1 MWPAVYTLFIL
12 LSLQLPFLSFSLNMA
27 WMIVKGLALAGT
39 GLYVPLCFS
48 FLFFVFLFP
57 FLFLKP
63 HLTPTH
69 SLHTPIFL
77 FTMLYPWYQKKGLL
91 LAALGL
97 YFSFLFCSSHHS
109 TCITIHVYFTWIW
122 FIIYF
127 LFLCSSVHMR
137 SSLFALRSSF
147 SSHSQ
152 FFSFI
157 ALSFLFHYFSAHCNL
172 SSSSVEAWMILIFY
186 AGRH

>member
-97 YFSFLFCSSHHS
+97 YLSLSFLFFSAPHTTLLVSLFTFTSLGFDLLFIFSSYALQ
-109 TCITIHVYFTWIW
+109 CICV
-122 FIIYF
+122 
-127 LFLCSSVHMR
+127 LR
-137 SSLFALRSSF
+137 SSLFALLSHHTRSF
-147 SSHSQ
+147 SHLLHFHS
-152 FFSFI
+152 FFITFLLI
-157 ALSFLFHYFSAHCNL
+157 AISPLLPSKLEWY
-172 SSSSVEAWMILIFY
+172 
-186 AGRH
+186 